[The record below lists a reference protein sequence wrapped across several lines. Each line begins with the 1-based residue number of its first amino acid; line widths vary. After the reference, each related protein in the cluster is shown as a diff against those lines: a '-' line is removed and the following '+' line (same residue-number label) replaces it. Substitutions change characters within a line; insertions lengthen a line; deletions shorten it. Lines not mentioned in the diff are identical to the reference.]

1 MNRPRAKGH
10 ILWLAP
16 ILAGAGAVECAAQ
29 EIPDLQSLIPQPQ
42 AAAREEGDEALK
54 PTGTSEV
61 RVSEYMTVDIVIQDD
76 SITNVLHK
84 LAVQA
89 RRNIVP
95 SAAVD
100 RIVNATIYD
109 VPFYDALE
117 GLLRPNDLGFVE
129 RGDFIYVYTNEEMA
143 ALKLDKWQPVTRI
156 IHLDYLRP
164 EDARD
169 YVIKLLSPD
178 GHIEVT
184 KDIPLESAG
193 GAGGGAGYGG
203 AVAEQGTED
212 EVYTPEVDEF
222 ALANAIVVQD
232 YAENV
237 DRIETFIR
245 ELDTPP
251 AQVLIEATIVQTR
264 LAEANAFG
272 VDFALLTDNAFVDFF
287 NSPIGGVPI
296 GFKAV
301 VDTDGNLASPDLP
314 SHEGFVVSAPGNVAG
329 GDATIK
335 GGSSSG
341 PSTRSPM

>member
-100 RIVNATIYD
+100 RVVNATIYD
-109 VPFYDALE
+109 VPFYDALD
-117 GLLRPNDLGFVE
+117 GLLRPNGLGYVE

-184 KDIPLESAG
+184 KDIPSRAPVAPVAAPAM
-193 GAGGGAGYGG
+193 GARS
-203 AVAEQGTED
+203 
-212 EVYTPEVDEF
+212 P
-222 ALANAIVVQD
+222 N
-232 YAENV
+232 
-237 DRIETFIR
+237 R
-245 ELDTPP
+245 EP
-251 AQVLIEATIVQTR
+251 R
-264 LAEANAFG
+264 
-272 VDFALLTDNAFVDFF
+272 
-287 NSPIGGVPI
+287 
-296 GFKAV
+296 
-301 VDTDGNLASPDLP
+301 
-314 SHEGFVVSAPGNVAG
+314 
-329 GDATIK
+329 
-335 GGSSSG
+335 
-341 PSTRSPM
+341 TRSIPRRSTSSPWPTRSWSRTTRRTSTGSRPSSVSSTPRRRRC